1 MTAIQKKKDL
11 TQGALIPQII
21 LYALP
26 LMATSVLQLL
36 FNTADTIVVGNW
48 GGDTP
53 EECERALAAV
63 GSCSSLITLFVNL
76 FLGLSVGAGICV
88 AHDIGAK
95 DDDGVRKTVHTAMI
109 TALGAGVIVTLFGFL
124 TTRWLLIL
132 MGTDESVLPEATKYI
147 YAYFCGMPANMLYNY
162 CASILR
168 SKGDT
173 VRPLIFLSVA
183 GVANV
188 VFNLFAVLVLR
199 WGAMGVGA
207 ATALSQWISC
217 ILIVVY
223 LMRIDGPCRI
233 TLSALKLDK
242 RKFKRMLVIGLPAG
256 LQSAL
261 FSISNVLIQSSI
273 NSFGPTIVAASTAAA
288 NLDAYIYVTQ
298 NSLYHA
304 AMTFIA
310 QNMGAGNYK
319 RMKKSLLYCLLVVVA
334 VGITVGSIMYLFQ
347 DTLLGIYAP
356 GNPEVVKYGAV
367 RNTLFCFTYFLCG
380 IMEVGS
386 GTLRGLGKSFSSMI
400 VSLIGSCLL
409 RVVWIL
415 TVFPI
420 LPVEATEENTVFRL
434 TMLFVSYPVTWIIT
448 SAVLLVLC
456 ARALRE
462 YKRLHRNDI
471 KDLLPESSA
480 CP

>member
-1 MTAIQKKKDL
+1 MEKIKKKRDL
-11 TQGALIPQII
+11 TQGPIVPQI
-21 LYALP
+21 LLFALP
-26 LMATSVLQLL
+26 MMATAILQLL
-36 FNTADTIVVGNW
+36 FNTADTIVVGRW

-95 DDDGVRKTVHTAMI
+95 NDDGVRRTVHTAVI
-109 TALGAGVIVTLFGFL
+109 TALGAGLLVTVLGFL
-124 TTRWLLIL
+124 FTRDLLIV
-132 MGTDESVLPEATKYI
+132 MGTDETVLPEATKYI

-188 VFNLFAVLVLR
+188 LFNLFAVLILR
-199 WGAMGVGA
+199 WGAMGVGV

-217 ILIVVY
+217 FLIVIY
-223 LMRIDGPCRI
+223 MMRMDGPCKIR
-233 TLSALKLDK
+233 LSALSADK

-261 FSISNVLIQSSI
+261 FSISNILIQSSI
-273 NSFGPTIVAASTAAA
+273 NSFGPTVVAANTASA
-288 NLDAYIYVTQ
+288 NLETYIYSTQ
-298 NSLYHA
+298 NTLYHT
-304 AMTFIA
+304 AMTFVA
-310 QNMGAGNYK
+310 QTMGAGKYR
-319 RMKKSLLYCLLVVVA
+319 RMKYSILHCLWIVTVV
-334 VGITVGSIMYLFQ
+334 GLSVGSLIYFFK

-356 GNPEVVKYGAV
+356 GNDAVVTYGSV
-367 RNTLFCFTYFLCG
+367 RCFVFSFTYFLCG

-386 GTLRGLGKSFSSMI
+386 GALRGIGKSIISMI
-400 VSLIGSCLL
+400 VSLIGSCAL
-409 RVVWIL
+409 RVVWIF
-415 TVFPI
+415 TVFRMLPI
-420 LPVEATEENTVFRL
+420 ENTVDNTKFRL
-434 TMLFVSYPVTWIIT
+434 LMLYLSYPVTWIIT
-448 SAVLLVLC
+448 SAVLFLMFAISFRHLK
-456 ARALRE
+456 RMHPEPRE
-462 YKRLHRNDI
+462 
-471 KDLLPESSA
+471 EAVQS
-480 CP
+480 